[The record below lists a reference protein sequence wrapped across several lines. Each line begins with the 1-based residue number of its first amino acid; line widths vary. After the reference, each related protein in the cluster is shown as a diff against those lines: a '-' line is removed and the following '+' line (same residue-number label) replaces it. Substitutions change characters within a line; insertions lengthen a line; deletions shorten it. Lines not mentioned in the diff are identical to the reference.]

1 MKRNPGVILALLS
14 LVLIA
19 ATPAIAEQNL
29 LSNEGLHVGEVAFCE
44 TVTDRMPVGE
54 AETFATGQR
63 VYCWTRVL
71 DGSAGEFIYHVW
83 FHDDREIQSVE
94 LAVEAGHW
102 RTWSYKTLFPGQ
114 LGTWRVETQNAQGDI
129 LDSHDFSV
137 TE

>member
-1 MKRNPGVILALLS
+1 MKRNHGVILALLS
-14 LVLIA
+14 LILIA
-19 ATPAIAEQNL
+19 ATPAIAEQNHL
-29 LSNEGLHVGEVAFCE
+29 GNDGLHVGEVAFCE

-54 AETFATGQR
+54 AKTFATGQR

-71 DGSAGEFIYHVW
+71 DGSAGDFVYHVW
-83 FHDDREIQSVE
+83 FHEGREIQSVE